1 MKYEL
6 AYNPSMSRLIR
17 RPLLIA
23 APLVVILLIAVAVLL
38 LAGGQNLKSRSAMI
52 SAGMPREQVEEI
64 LGPPVLV
71 LDRTGGRGTVSVWV
85 DQLWQVDVLFGPD
98 GRAESVG
105 CMPSDSFVRRTVGRL
120 IPLPK

>member
-1 MKYEL
+1 MPGL
-6 AYNPSMSRLIR
+6 SRR
-17 RPLLIA
+17 S
-23 APLVVILLIAVAVLL
+23 LLIAVPLVILLLVAVAVFL

-52 SAGMPREQVEEI
+52 SVGMPREQVEEI

-71 LDRTGGRGTVSVWV
+71 LDRTGGRGSALAWV